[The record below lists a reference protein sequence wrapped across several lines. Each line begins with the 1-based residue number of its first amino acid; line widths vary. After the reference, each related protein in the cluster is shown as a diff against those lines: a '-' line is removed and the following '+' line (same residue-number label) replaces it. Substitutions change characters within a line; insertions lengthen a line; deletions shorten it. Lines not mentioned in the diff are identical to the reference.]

1 MSAGVNDSS
10 EAQAQRTA
18 GGTRLQAFVD
28 AAFAF
33 AVTLLVLTT
42 SDAIPRDTADFVA
55 ALRRIPAFAMSF
67 ALISMFWYA
76 HVQWSQR
83 FGLRDG
89 WSTFFSFALVFTV
102 LVFVYPLRAMAGSFI
117 AFATGG
123 ALPADVA
130 LEGFE
135 GFRVLVMTF
144 GLAYLTMST
153 LMASLYWRACRVYR
167 KAPALTPADR
177 DAAAEARS
185 RRTVWII
192 QAGSALL
199 SFICAASGVPSLVS
213 ISPWWYS
220 LLAVILPVYGYWQQ
234 RRWAAESAAAAG

>member
-1 MSAGVNDSS
+1 MGVNDPTDTPAALRAAS
-10 EAQAQRTA
+10 A

-55 ALRRIPAFAMSF
+55 ALKRIPAFAVSF

-89 WSTFFSFALVFTV
+89 WSTFLSFALVFTV
-102 LVFVYPLRAMAGSFI
+102 LVFVYPLRAMAGGFI
-117 AFATGG
+117 ALVTGG
-123 ALPADVA
+123 ALPADVVIA
-130 LEGFE
+130 DFE
-135 GFRVLVMTF
+135 GFRVLAMTF
-144 GLAYLTMST
+144 GLAYLTMSA
-153 LMASLYWRACRVYR
+153 LMASLYWRACNLYR
-167 KAPALTPADR
+167 RASTRGAAD
-177 DAAAEARS
+177 AVVAEARA
-185 RRTVWII
+185 RRNVWII
-192 QAGSALL
+192 QASTALL
-199 SFICAASGVPSLVS
+199 SFACAASGVTFLVL

-220 LLAVILPVYGYWQQ
+220 LLAVILPAYGYWEQ
-234 RRWAAESAAAAG
+234 RRAAAVAG